1 MRPSVDNLRV
11 ALIGYGTGGAVFH
24 APLVSAAPELE
35 LAAIVTANPARQ
47 ADASGRYPRAQILD
61 TPDRVWTGGY
71 DLVVVT
77 TPNREHVPLAR
88 AALDAGIPVVVD
100 KPVAPT
106 AASARSLAG
115 GPLVVPFHNRR
126 WDGDFRT
133 VARLAA
139 DGALGQVLRFESRFT
154 RWRPQIKPGWK
165 ETADPAAA
173 GGVLY
178 DLGSHLI
185 DQAITLFGPPT
196 DVYAELDV
204 RRPDAKA
211 TDDAFVALTHTSGV
225 HSHLWMSAIS
235 ADLGPRFRVLG
246 DRAAYTAYG
255 LDGQEQQLRD
265 GLTPDERGYGVT
277 PPEAY
282 GMLGTPGKARPHRT
296 EQGRYQDFYPQVAA
310 AIRGDAP
317 PPVTLDD
324 AVATLE
330 VIETAL
336 ERG

>member
-1 MRPSVDNLRV
+1 VDSLRV
-11 ALIGYGTGGAVFH
+11 ALIGFGTGGAVFH
-24 APLVSAAPELE
+24 APLISAAPELE
-35 LAAIVTANPARQ
+35 LAAVMTANPDRQ
-47 ADASGRYPRAQILD
+47 ADVSARYPGAEILD
-61 TPDRVWTGGY
+61 RTDRVWTGGY
-71 DLVVVT
+71 DLIVVT
-77 TPNREHVPLAR
+77 TPNQEHVPLAR
-88 AALDAGIPVVVD
+88 AALDAGMPVVVD

-106 AASARSLAG
+106 AAAARSLAG

-133 VARLAA
+133 VTRLSAQ
-139 DGALGQVLRFESRFT
+139 GALGRVLRFESRFT

-178 DLGSHLI
+178 DLGPHLI

-211 TDDAFVALTHTSGV
+211 VDDAFVALTHAGGV
-225 HSHLWMSAIS
+225 RSHLWMSAIS

-246 DRAAYTAYG
+246 DQAAYTAYG

-265 GLTPDERGYGVT
+265 GLTPDDPGYGIT

-282 GMLGTPGKARPHRT
+282 GLLGTPGKARPHHT
-296 EQGRYQDFYPQVAA
+296 EPGRYQDFYPQVAA
-310 AIRGDAP
+310 AIRGEGP
-317 PPVTLDD
+317 PPVTLED
-324 AVATLE
+324 AVTGLE

>member
-1 MRPSVDNLRV
+1 VDTLRV

-24 APLVSAAPELE
+24 APLISAAPELE
-35 LAAIVTANPARQ
+35 LAAVVTADPDRR
-47 ADASGRYPRAQILD
+47 ASVRSRYPDTEILD
-61 TPDRVWTGGY
+61 RTDPVWAGGY

-77 TPNREHVPLAR
+77 TPNRSHVSLAR
-88 AALDAGIPVVVD
+88 AALDAGLPVVVD

-106 AASARSLAG
+106 AAEARSLAG

-133 VARLAA
+133 VARLCSS
-139 DGALGQVLRFESRFT
+139 GALGRVLRFESRFT

-185 DQAITLFGPPT
+185 DQAITLFGPPSS
-196 DVYAELDV
+196 VHAEIDV
-204 RRPDAKA
+204 RRPGAEA
-211 TDDAFVALTHTSGV
+211 ADDAFVALTHANGV
-225 HSHLWMSAIS
+225 RSHLWMSAIC

-246 DRAAYTAYG
+246 DKAAYTSYG
-255 LDGQEQQLRD
+255 LDGQEAQLRD
-265 GLTPDERGYGVT
+265 GRTPDDPGFGVT

-282 GMLGTPGKARPHRT
+282 GLLGTPGRTQPHPT
-296 EQGRYQDFYPQVAA
+296 EHGRYQDFYPAVAA
-310 AIRGDAP
+310 AIRGEAP

-324 AVATLE
+324 AVAGLE

-336 ERG
+336 GRTR

>member
-1 MRPSVDNLRV
+1 VDNLRV

-139 DGALGQVLRFESRFT
+139 DGALGRVLRFESRFT

-265 GLTPDERGYGVT
+265 GLMPDERGYGVT

-282 GMLGTPGKARPHRT
+282 GMLGTPGRARPHRT

-330 VIETAL
+330 VIEAAL